1 MKRGNK
7 GLIKGLA
14 VLLAVLMIFSGSGIT
29 VFAEGIGETVSE
41 TAEGITEEVTEEIT
55 EESMES
61 SEEISEVSELM
72 EESAESQEDSVSE
85 KSTEEVSEDTAY
97 TQESIADD
105 AEISEESEFADA
117 PEAEVG
123 TLTETKATVK
133 AQGNWGKSVHWKVDS
148 DGVLTITQDKD
159 VKYEYFTDEAPW
171 ASHCRKLKKIVWGAN
186 ILREVDGAVKPA
198 FVPGSRLQYSSSTWC
213 EEVEEIEFLDNV
225 DMSYVTDVSEL
236 FAYCFSLKKI
246 SFKKFDTS
254 NVTNMSY
261 MFAGTDFTEI
271 DLSVFDTSKVTTMN
285 RMFMNC
291 DKLKKMDLSVL
302 DTSSVVDMS
311 EMFSDCSMMT
321 EINLDGLDASNVT
334 DMSNMFEF
342 CTILDNVDLSG
353 VKVGKLEDVSSMFY
367 YCVYLRRVK
376 FGDFDTSTIENMGGL
391 FYHCHILDDVDL
403 ENFDT
408 SNVTNMAAM
417 FGYTKFTELDLSNFD
432 TGKVENMQNMFI
444 QSSVRKLDLSNFDTG
459 NVTGL
464 SRMFYYCSSLSSV
477 DLSSFDTSKVT
488 ELDEM
493 FYYCPNLAELDL
505 SHMDFSNVETAE
517 KMFYRTDGLAEIK
530 APLNL
535 NVDIPI
541 EGEWISTDTS
551 ETATMLPK
559 GLNESVTLKKTT
571 PIELKEIS
579 IDPWYLYMEVDETA
593 QLTAVYRPA
602 SATNKNVSWSSSNSS
617 VVSVDENGV
626 VTAHKLGTADITVR
640 SLENA
645 DYNATCSITVVQMA
659 TEVALSLDK
668 PVNEDGIYLLT
679 VGKAAN
685 PILDWI
691 DGYSW
696 PELEW
701 EVSNETAVVEDG
713 ILIPKKAGAG
723 VLTVTAKNGNKY
735 GPNTSI
741 EYFVYAEEVS
751 GISLNI
757 NKIILN
763 AHSNDTFYLEAS
775 IDNAGSAYSEV
786 KFSVDKPSGLV
797 INGQSNNTAMISL
810 TDPSIKTATVTAV
823 TTDGTDKRAICTVVV
838 GEPVK
843 NISVIAPLEANQDG
857 KYILQE
863 GKSVKLKADV
873 VPTNATIKTLSW
885 KSSDEGI
892 IKVDQTGKI
901 TAVGVGTASVEAFST
916 DGNGVW
922 GGIEICVTHPAKAMK
937 MEILYGASD
946 GKVILGN
953 KSENRRFKLKAIL
966 TDANGEMSNVSQE
979 VKYSVSGKG
988 AKNVSH
994 LGNGEFAV
1002 YGPGEIVVTATAQD
1016 GSKVKSSV
1024 KLSCEYPVIT
1034 LDATPPKNVIKY
1046 TDSGNQEHW
1055 IVYLGSKNI
1064 TLKPKMIYNNGDKS
1078 WAPAKAYQ
1086 KYSLSFDKTY
1096 AGNTLVADSKGTGI
1110 VISKDTQPDTYGV
1123 TIESNG
1129 VEKKIYID
1137 VVPAQTVYIKKVSI
1151 SLPNTVATSQS
1162 GTQYLAEGSKV
1173 KLTGVLNDGEKT
1185 KGYTLTWDIN
1195 GAESNEGT
1203 AEITKA
1209 GVLDLTK
1216 AKPEDIYT
1224 ISLKIAKGD
1233 VSLSKNLEII
1243 VTKKTE
1249 ASLMRLVEEYNEE
1262 AVFPTE
1268 PDMLYTPAGFFF
1280 KVANQEGAANRYR
1293 VTGGKKG
1300 VLEIVSFDDL
1310 YMIALQGVG
1319 SANITITAL
1328 DGSNTKN
1335 VLKIKVKPVPSPINK
1350 ITTGSKTYYVE
1361 AGREI
1366 AIPYNVTTKNAAA
1379 ASDASIFWTSSNSSI
1394 LSLMGEY
1401 PAEGGAVTEQ
1411 EKGYIYLYTE
1421 RGMTGKVTVTGKALD
1436 GSKKSVKITVNV
1448 VNSNKKEVAYG
1459 LSLDIPASTPNGN
1472 VKGLA
1477 LLTHGKKVKLS
1488 ANLMPSKSKNKTVTY
1503 NIVGVDKDGNE
1514 VCNEADLKKAG
1525 VTVKKG
1531 VVEASKKCTYTG
1543 YVKVTAQLPYATCS
1557 DGVTKPIVAD
1567 ATLYIQPPVTK
1578 VTITNEYDRE
1588 LTEVHVSS
1596 GGYAI
1601 LCANVTGAGELAFDD
1616 VIWTVSDPDIATIA
1630 QYGNRASVEMSEFV
1644 TNGTSV
1650 TVTATATDGSKK
1662 KATVK
1667 IVVG

>member
-1 MKRGNK
+1 MKRMHK
-7 GLIKGLA
+7 GLVKGLA
-14 VLLAVLMIFSGSGIT
+14 VFLAVLMIFSGSGMP
-29 VFAEGIGETVSE
+29 VFAEGISETLSE
-41 TAEGITEEVTEEIT
+41 TAESNEEVTEESLEEIPESSEPMEESSETSEVLGMEEVFEESSESSENT
-55 EESMES
+55 EESSENS
-61 SEEISEVSELM
+61 TELLETSEEIVEP
-72 EESAESQEDSVSE
+72 EEENVDATDN
-85 KSTEEVSEDTAY
+85 KA
-97 TQESIADD
+97 SI
-105 AEISEESEFADA
+105 
-117 PEAEVG
+117 
-123 TLTETKATVK
+123 K

-148 DGVLTITQDKD
+148 DGVLTITQDKG

-171 ASHCRKLKKIVWGAN
+171 ADYCRKLKKIVWGAN
-186 ILREVDGAVKPA
+186 ILREEDGNVQTA
-198 FVPGSRLQYSSSTWC
+198 FVPGAYLQYSSPTWC
-213 EEVEEIEFLDNV
+213 ENVEEIEFLDNV
-225 DMSYVTDVSEL
+225 DMSYVTDMSEM
-236 FAYCFSLKKI
+236 FAFCYNLKTIK
-246 SFKKFDTS
+246 FKDFDTS
-254 NVTNMSY
+254 NVTDMSC
-261 MFAGTDFTEI
+261 MFTGLNLETI
-271 DLSVFDTSKVTTMN
+271 DLSFLDTSKVTTMR
-285 RMFMNC
+285 RMFMYC
-291 DKLKKMDLSVL
+291 
-302 DTSSVVDMS
+302 DMS
-311 EMFSDCSMMT
+311 TFDLT
-321 EINLDGLDASNVT
+321 LLDFSNVT
-334 DMSNMFEF
+334 DMGEMFAYCKLLKSVNMTNLDLSNVEDMGDMFYE
-342 CTILDNVDLSG
+342 CTSLTSVDLST
-353 VKVGKLEDVSSMFY
+353 VKVENLKDISSMFY
-367 YCVYLRRVK
+367 YCKALERVN
-376 FGDFDTSTIENMGGL
+376 FGNFDTSTVTDMRGL
-391 FYHCHILDDVDL
+391 FGYCEALKKVDT
-403 ENFDT
+403 ENINT
-408 SNVTNMAAM
+408 SNVTNMAAL
-417 FGYTKFTELDLSNFD
+417 FYFTDFTELDLSNFD
-432 TGKVENMQNMFI
+432 TSNVTSMRYMFN
-444 QSSVRKLDLSNFDTG
+444 QCSVRELDLSNFDTS
-459 NVTGL
+459 NVTDMEQ
-464 SRMFYYCSSLSSV
+464 MFSYASSLSSV
-477 DLSSFDTSKVT
+477 NLSSFDTSNVT
-488 ELDEM
+488 CMNKM
-493 FYYCPNLAELDL
+493 FYYCPNLVELDL
-505 SHMDFSNVETAE
+505 SNFDFGNVNSANN
-517 KMFYRTDGLAEIK
+517 MFSDIDALAEIK
-530 APLNL
+530 TPINV
-535 NVDIPI
+535 NVDILI
-541 EGEWISTDTS
+541 EGEWVRTDTS
-551 ETATMLPK
+551 EAVTSLPK
-559 GLNESVTLKKTT
+559 ELNESITLRKTT
-571 PIELKEIS
+571 DIPLKNIS
-579 IDPWYLYMEVDETA
+579 VEPWYLYMEVGETA
-593 QLTAVYRPA
+593 QLTPVFRPL
-602 SATNKNVSWSSSNSS
+602 SATNKNVRWSSSNSS

-626 VTAHKLGTADITVR
+626 ITAHKLGSADIKVI
-640 SLENA
+640 SLENEEIT
-645 DYNATCSITVVQMA
+645 ATCSVSVVVLA
-659 TEVALSLDK
+659 TEIEVSLDRAM
-668 PVNEDGIYLLT
+668 NEEGVYVLT
-679 VGKAAN
+679 LGDSMY
-685 PILDWI
+685 PIVDWI
-691 DGYSW
+691 GGSVW
-696 PELEW
+696 GELEW
-701 EVSNETAVVEDG
+701 KVSNDTAVVEDALF
-713 ILIPKKAGAG
+713 ISQKAGRG
-723 VLTVTAKNGNKY
+723 VLTATAKNGDKY
-735 GPNTSI
+735 GPSASI
-741 EYFVYAEEVS
+741 EFIVYPEKVS
-751 GISLNI
+751 GISLNAD
-757 NKIILN
+757 KVILN

-775 IDNAGSAYSEV
+775 IDNEGKAYSEV
-786 KFSVDKPSGLV
+786 RFSVDKPEVVSIV
-797 INGQSNNTAMISL
+797 SQNNNRAMISI
-810 TDPSIKTATVTAV
+810 TDPSAGTATITAM
-823 TTDGTDKRAICTVVV
+823 TTDGTNKSATCMVIV
-838 GEPVK
+838 GEPVR
-843 NISVIAPLEANQDG
+843 NISVGAALETDGAG

-863 GKSVKLKADV
+863 GKSAKLTADI
-873 VPTNATIKTLSW
+873 VPTNATIKALRW
-885 KSSDEGI
+885 KSSNEEVV
-892 IKVDQTGKI
+892 KVDQTGKI
-901 TAVGVGTASVEAFST
+901 TATGLGAAFVDAVAL
-916 DGNGVW
+916 DGSGVW

-953 KSENRRFKLKAIL
+953 KSENRRFKLKATL
-966 TDANGEMSNVSQE
+966 TDENGEMSNVSQE

-994 LGNGEFAV
+994 LGDGEFAV

-1216 AKPEDIYT
+1216 AKPEDSYT

-1249 ASLMRLVEEYNEE
+1249 ASLMRLVEAYNEE

-1300 VLEIVSFDDL
+1300 VLEIISIDDL

-1401 PAEGGAVTEQ
+1401 PAEGGTVTEQ
-1411 EKGYIYLYTE
+1411 EKGYIYLYPK

-1503 NIVGVDKDGNE
+1503 SIVGVDKDGNE
-1514 VCNEADLKKAG
+1514 VCNEADLKEAG

-1543 YVKVTAQLPYATCS
+1543 FVKVTAQLSYATYF
-1557 DGVTKPIVAD
+1557 DDEVKPVMAEKV
-1567 ATLYIQPPVTK
+1567 LYIQAPATNV
-1578 VTITNEYDRE
+1578 VITNIFGEE
-1588 LTEVHVSS
+1588 MTETTLGRGCSTRL
-1596 GGYAI
+1596 A
-1601 LCANVTGAGELAFDD
+1601 ARVTGAVELTYAN
-1616 VIWTVSDPDIATIA
+1616 VIWTVSDPTIATIDQDGIIKISESA
-1630 QYGNRASVEMSEFV
+1630 AYGK
-1644 TNGTSV
+1644 
-1650 TVTATATDGSKK
+1650 TVKAIATAADGSKK
-1662 KATVK
+1662 KAEITIRVY
-1667 IVVG
+1667 